1 MMGYLAVPV
10 EISHGRGR
18 GRASSEWQILFG
30 GTSGGEF
37 GGGQGRNRTADT
49 GIFSPVLYRLSY
61 LPKSFVAET
70 GQVGELLRHYD
81 ME

>member
-1 MMGYLAVPV
+1 MK
-10 EISHGRGR
+10 R
-18 GRASSEWQILFG
+18 
-30 GTSGGEF
+30 